1 MAYLK
6 KKYEKKIAS
15 TDHVLGGSIGTDQQE

>member
-6 KKYEKKIAS
+6 KKYEKKITS
-15 TDHVLGGSIGTDQQE
+15 TDHVFGRSIGTDQQE